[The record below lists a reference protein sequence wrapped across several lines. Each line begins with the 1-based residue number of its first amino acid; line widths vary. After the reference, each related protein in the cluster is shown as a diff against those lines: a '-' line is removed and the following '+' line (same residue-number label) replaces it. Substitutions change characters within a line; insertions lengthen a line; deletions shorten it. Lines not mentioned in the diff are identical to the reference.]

1 VQKRSRVLVLLLFV
15 AVLLVPTG
23 RVLAGSRVGLWH
35 MEDPDEMVDSSG
47 EGNDGETTD
56 IESVAGIDGRGY
68 RFNGRTSVV
77 EVASAGSLNPGGD
90 DVEFTVHM
98 RFDQVPGTDFDVI
111 RKGLGDTEGGE
122 YKMQVAPTRD
132 GTAARANCTFH
143 GSSGNGK
150 VSGDQD
156 VADGTWHS
164 VRCVKTK
171 NAIEIVVDGEHTM
184 QRVQIGKI
192 SNDEPL
198 TIGAKSFPDDQFR
211 GDMDE
216 ASVRIG

>member
-1 VQKRSRVLVLLLFV
+1 MRRIGV
-15 AVLLVPTG
+15 AVLLLSIAVLLLPAG
-23 RVLAGSRVGLWH
+23 RVLAGSAAGLWH
-35 MEDPDEMVDSSG
+35 MEDPGKMVDSSG
-47 EGNDGETTD
+47 QGNDGDTTD
-56 IESVAGIDGRGY
+56 IESVPGIDGRGY
-68 RFNGRTSVV
+68 RFNGTTSFV
-77 EVASAGSLNPGGD
+77 EVASTDSLNPGGD
-90 DVEFTVHM
+90 DVELTVHM

-143 GSSGNGK
+143 GSNDDGK
-150 VSGDQD
+150 VSGDRD
-156 VADGTWHS
+156 VADGAWHS
-164 VRCVKTK
+164 VRCIKTK
-171 NAIEIVVDGEHTM
+171 NAIEIVVDGEHTV

-198 TIGAKSFPDDQFR
+198 TVGAKSFPDDQFR

-216 ASVRIG
+216 VSVRIG